1 MKTEKPIYI
10 IIGTRAQFIKV
21 APLMR
26 MLIDQGI
33 GYQLIYT
40 AQHQENINEIL
51 ETYHIPQPDILM
63 YRHGEAK
70 TKVSFFHWFLV
81 MMYHVLFSF
90 RKYLPEPGF
99 VLTHGDTFT
108 TWMAALM
115 GKLAKCQVC
124 HIESGLRSFN
134 ILSPFPE
141 EISRLIT
148 FKLADIYFCEDENA
162 VENLKNFNGKKI
174 NIQENTMLDGVM
186 FALNQN
192 QKKPLS
198 FQDSPYALV
207 SLHRYENIFTSRFT
221 EIILPLLKD
230 IAEDHK
236 LVFTLHPTTR
246 ERLIALNI
254 YEDLNHHPNI
264 MLHER
269 FGFVDWINV
278 CIASEFVITDGGS
291 NQEELFYMGVPAM
304 LFRNE
309 TERVEQLGDNI
320 VLTKFDKG
328 VIEKFLRD
336 FPDLRKHK
344 SLPDLSPS
352 QMIIDSLAE
361 ISSKIE
367 G

>member
-1 MKTEKPIYI
+1 MKIEKPIYI

-26 MLIDQGI
+26 MMIDQGVD
-33 GYQLIYT
+33 YQLIYT
-40 AQHQENINEIL
+40 AQHQENIDEIL
-51 ETYHIPQPDILM
+51 ETFRLPQPDTLM

-70 TKVSFFHWFLV
+70 TKASFARWFIVTLFQ
-81 MMYHVLFSF
+81 VLFSY

-162 VENLKNFNGKKI
+162 VKNLKNFKGKKI
-174 NIQENTMLDGVM
+174 NVKENTMLDGVR
-186 FALNQN
+186 FALAQN
-192 QKKPLS
+192 QRTQFR
-198 FQDSPYALV
+198 FQESPFALV

-221 EIILPLLKD
+221 DVILPLLNE
-230 IAEDHK
+230 IAVDHK

-246 ERLIALNI
+246 ERLIALEI
-254 YEDLNHHPNI
+254 YEELDQHPKI
-264 MLHER
+264 VLHER

-278 CIASEFVITDGGS
+278 CQQSEFVITDGGS
-291 NQEELFYMGVPAM
+291 NQEELYFMGVPAM

-309 TERVEQLGDNI
+309 TERVEELGDTI
-320 VLTKFDKG
+320 VLTKFDKD
-328 VIEKFLRD
+328 IIKNFLENY
-336 FPDLRKHK
+336 PDLRKDK
-344 SLPDLSPS
+344 RLPDFSPS
-352 QMIIDSLAE
+352 QMIIDTLTA
-361 ISSKIE
+361 IGVKN
-367 G
+367 